1 MNSFCVNVM
10 QILLQ
15 LFQVL
20 FLGNIVPARQI
31 KLQTNREHL
40 RILALLH
47 MIKEKKKKK
56 HYKAKIFPITVKL
69 IESNTREIGVYTL
82 LLSFL

>member
-47 MIKEKKKKK
+47 MIKEKKKNTTKLK
-56 HYKAKIFPITVKL
+56 YFPSL
-69 IESNTREIGVYTL
+69 WN
-82 LLSFL
+82 